1 MEYRPSV
8 ADDKKLHNKFHSR
21 NVDGIPVN
29 NLGTLLRIM
38 DDEGVYKEETIVP
51 LGRDKQR
58 SAATKKLIH
67 AALEVVETE
76 LGGVGIGAEELW
88 SQVQEPRL
96 GEGNSSGEATL
107 HDRYKTFL
115 FLRKDKILGVCLAE
129 RIFEAR
135 AVLPNPTKSE
145 QADSPTNTTTDPAI
159 MTEEAAQSATLGI
172 SRIWVSKCAR
182 GQGIAEQLLRFT
194 AKRFIYRVNIPRE
207 QIAFSQPT
215 MSGARLARRFFGKES
230 GWLVYAG

>member
-8 ADDKKLHNKFHSR
+8 ADDKKLHENFHRR

-29 NLGTLLRIM
+29 NLSTLRRIVE
-38 DDEGVYKEETIVP
+38 DDERLYKEEIIVP
-51 LGRDKQR
+51 LGRDQQR
-58 SAATKKLIH
+58 SAGIKKLIL

-96 GEGNSSGEATL
+96 GERGDDGEAAL

-135 AVLPNPTKSE
+135 AVLPNPN
-145 QADSPTNTTTDPAI
+145 TNSTTDTAI
-159 MTEEAAQSATLGI
+159 ITEESAQQATLGI

-182 GQGIAEQLLRFT
+182 GQGIADKLLRFA

-207 QIAFSQPT
+207 QVAFSQPT